1 MSNEL
6 VESRLFDIVEKE
18 PRKFI
23 TKWVDNKSRNTESL
37 IEQAIGKN
45 IIRKNRNI
53 YYYGTESIGRNL
65 DEAVEFIE
73 DKKNQDIV
81 IAIKNEIEV
90 K

>member
-1 MSNEL
+1 MQ
-6 VESRLFDIVEKE
+6 LF
-18 PRKFI
+18 
-23 TKWVDNKSRNTESL
+23 L
-37 IEQAIGKN
+37 
-45 IIRKNRNI
+45 RKNRNI